1 MIAGIKKKISFLF
14 LVAAA
19 SCIDPYIPN
28 LKDYNSLLVV
38 EGLLTNE
45 KTSHKIKLS
54 STTGEESSVP
64 EMVTDADVY
73 ITDGQGFKTDL
84 ENCGDGYYKTDS
96 ASFTGTTGQNY
107 TLHILTREG
116 KEYKSEECTMIPVAE
131 IDKIYYEKGEEIS
144 GTQGEMFTGLKILL
158 SSTGATGRNQFYRW
172 TYEETWKTILPLIQ
186 QYTYDWLGVKFGD
199 TTFVFKPLPVVE
211 NVCWKRRLSTEIV
224 TSSLGA
230 GGSDYPDK
238 QAIQFIAPDKTD
250 RLTKQY
256 SILVK
261 QYSLSKKEYEFWDNL
276 KKVGETGG
284 DIFAAQP
291 YTVISNIHNVNNA
304 NEMVLGYFEVS
315 AVSQKRIFITP
326 NDLVSLNLP
335 DYKTN
340 CDQITKCPE
349 DWPPPKN
356 AWSGP
361 FRPTYDGI
369 YQMYTANGEYTFI
382 RPEVSAGSIIADTV
396 YLRNLVKFVFAP
408 KACTFCGS
416 SGISSRPDFWID
428 ME

>member
-1 MIAGIKKKISFLF
+1 MKKVISFLF

-38 EGLLTNE
+38 EGIITNE
-45 KTSHKIKLS
+45 NRSHKIKLS
-54 STTGEESSVP
+54 STTGEENSVP

-73 ITDGQGFKTDL
+73 ITDGGGLRTDL

-96 ASFTGTTGQNY
+96 TSFTGTIGQNY
-107 TLHILTREG
+107 TLHILIREG
-116 KEYKSEECTMIPVAE
+116 KEYKSDECSMIPVAE

-158 SSTGATGRNQFYRW
+158 NSTGATGLNQFYRW
-172 TYEETWKTILPLIQ
+172 TYEETWKTVLPFIQ
-186 QYTYDWLGVKFGD
+186 QYTYAWLGIKFGD

-211 NVCWKRRLSTEIV
+211 NVCWKRSLSTEIV
-224 TSSLGA
+224 TSTLGS
-230 GGSDYPDK
+230 GGADYPDK
-238 QAIQFIAPDKTD
+238 QEIQFIAPVKTD

-261 QYSLSKKEYEFWDNL
+261 QYSLSKNEYDFWNNI

-291 YTVISNIHNVNNA
+291 YTVISNIHNVDNP

-335 DYKTN
+335 DYMTN
-340 CDQITKCPE
+340 CDQIAKCPE

-382 RPEVSAGSIIADTV
+382 RPEVSAGSLIADTV
-396 YLRNLVKFVFAP
+396 YLRNLVKFVFAR
-408 KACTFCGS
+408 KACTICEA
-416 SGISSRPDFWID
+416 SGITSRPEFWID
-428 ME
+428 PE